1 MLAAFSN
8 LNNKNPESEVIL
20 NRVSNE
26 LNAELTPGLI
36 HEVNNILT
44 GIYFNLE
51 TFSAGLG
58 EDSTLA
64 EPLSEINQGV
74 ERIKEVL
81 NRTVHIHLNVAEREK
96 TYHDLESL
104 VAAQLDLVRIVF
116 PKTAQVRLI
125 SPTEALHV
133 EVAEYPFRTLMLT
146 IASRLREIFP
156 AGKVEVVF
164 EILSPNQLADL
175 IPDLDQAKDAHFVA
189 ISVAVPVAIQSVSE
203 IDEYLLRSTIGDITF
218 ANAENLTGSLGGRLL
233 LHRDAATKT
242 SRILLLF
249 PRIDLDA

>member
-1 MLAAFSN
+1 
-8 LNNKNPESEVIL
+8 LNSKNPESEVIL
-20 NRVSNE
+20 KRASNE

-51 TFSAGLG
+51 TCGEALSA
-58 EDSTLA
+58 DPALA
-64 EPLSEINQGV
+64 ESLSEMNQGV
-74 ERIKEVL
+74 ERVKEVL

-104 VAAQLDLVRIVF
+104 VASQLDLLRIIF
-116 PKTAQVRLI
+116 PKTAKISLI
-125 SPTEALHV
+125 SPPEALHV
-133 EVAEYPFRTLMLT
+133 EIAEHPFRTVILT

-164 EILSPNQLADL
+164 EILSTNQLAEL
-175 IPDLDQAKDAHFVA
+175 IPDSDSTNYGNFVA
-189 ISVAVPVAIQSVSE
+189 VSLSVPCMIESVSE
-203 IDEYLLRSTIGDITF
+203 VDEYLLRSTTGDLTF
-218 ANAENLTGSLGGRLL
+218 ANAENLTGSMGGRLL
-233 LHRDAATKT
+233 LHRDAAKKT
-242 SRILLLF
+242 SRILLLL